1 MVERASEKER
11 ERERWC
17 ERRRKG
23 GRCSTSVLCS
33 LSHCKAGWF
42 YSVFLAA
49 VVTSLW
55 TGDFCIHRSR
65 LKGYST
71 PCPCNIL
78 TPSALFTARLCDWQA
93 SWWMPIQAICIA
105 WHALIHT
112 GLIFSSQ
119 EVLCLELHAV
129 GWIER
134 EKLLLYSC
142 LFVTCGNRNWA
153 SDIGRNARWVSSCK
167 FRRLFPAARGALALH
182 LNLWSPAPSPLSP
195 FQPRSLEWCVWS
207 PEERKE
213 SLKLDPSPQMT
224 GSNSMS
230 SGYCSLDEE
239 SDDFTFFTAKSTF
252 FRQPQAKQIP
262 KVVYEHEMDGIVKI
276 ERIYSQ
282 LIQKNEKMCT
292 KVCIRKCI
300 VLCWTAVVETVLWPD
315 MFWVTTIPGLF
326 CTLVNPVEVVKVRWD
341 RPLIFLHSHKS
352 CHRGNTLS
360 KGTKMS
366 HWGML
371 FRQ

>member
-1 MVERASEKER
+1 M
-11 ERERWC
+11 
-17 ERRRKG
+17 
-23 GRCSTSVLCS
+23 SVQH
-33 LSHCKAGWF
+33 SHTFSAFYCKTVWL
-42 YSVFLAA
+42 Y
-49 VVTSLW
+49 
-55 TGDFCIHRSR
+55 
-65 LKGYST
+65 
-71 PCPCNIL
+71 
-78 TPSALFTARLCDWQA
+78 A

-105 WHALIHT
+105 WHAFLHT

-207 PEERKE
+207 PEDLRKE

-282 LIQKNEKMCT
+282 LIQKMRRCARKFVYGSALFYVELLWSKQFYDLICFEWQQYPVCFALWSTLLRLLKLDETGRWFFYTHTKAVTGAIPFQRVLKCPIEVCSLDNNQYLQGTNVQPLGVKKVQRCT
-292 KVCIRKCI
+292 FWKSTGPV
-300 VLCWTAVVETVLWPD
+300 TAFVYFFLIAFLWKH
-315 MFWVTTIPGLF
+315 
-326 CTLVNPVEVVKVRWD
+326 CRWK
-341 RPLIFLHSHKS
+341 P
-352 CHRGNTLS
+352 
-360 KGTKMS
+360 
-366 HWGML
+366 L
-371 FRQ
+371 FRATANTFDLNKETFKE